1 MKKNLL
7 LLTFLINASVLSAQ
21 SFVWAKNVGGTSLDN
36 GLSVTTDASGNVYT
50 TGYFQGTGDFDPGA
64 GISNLTSVG
73 GTDIFISKLN
83 SAGSLI
89 WVKQIGGPVFDMG
102 RCIKVDASGNVY
114 TTGNFGNSV
123 DFNPGAGT
131 FSLTTSGANDIFV
144 SKLDASGNFV
154 WAKKIGGST
163 SDYGYSLD
171 LDASGNVYV
180 TGAFEGTVDF
190 DPGAATFNLVS
201 SGALDIFVSKLDV
214 NGNFVWAKSIGST
227 TQDFGM
233 CLTLDASGD
242 VYTAGYFEG
251 VADFDPSLATYT
263 LSSTNARDI
272 FISKLNA
279 SGNFVWAKKIG
290 GGGNQI
296 ANAITTDALGNV
308 YTTGDYVNT
317 VDFDPGAGSYT
328 LTTIGLNTNIFVSKL
343 DASGNFVWA
352 KEMGSSGNDYGRGI
366 TIDASGNVLTTG
378 EFSGTVDFDPN
389 GGTTNLVGIGAVDF
403 FISKLDAFGNFVA
416 AKNIG
421 SPAIGTVGN
430 AISTD
435 AGGNIYTTGLFSGI
449 TDFDPDAGVFNL
461 TAPGTQSDVFVL
473 KLNSIGTS
481 INETTIDFE
490 IIVYPN
496 PTSFSIN
503 IKTAETIET
512 IYVYNLLG
520 AVVMKEKNN
529 SFSVEQLPAGV
540 YTLQI
545 KTQNGMGTT
554 RFVKE

>member
-1 MKKNLL
+1 MKKKLL
-7 LLTFLINASVLSAQ
+7 LLTLLINASVLSAQ
-21 SFVWAKNVGGTSLDN
+21 SLVWANNVGGTSLDN

-89 WVKQIGGPVFDMG
+89 WVKQIGGPVGDIG

-131 FSLTTSGANDIFV
+131 FSLTTSGVNDIFV

-171 LDASGNVYV
+171 LDASGNVYI

-263 LSSTNARDI
+263 MSSTNARDI
-272 FISKLNA
+272 FISKLNSA
-279 SGNFVWAKKIG
+279 GNFVWAKKIG
-290 GGGNQI
+290 GAGNQI

-317 VDFDPGAGSYT
+317 VDFDPGTATYT
-328 LTTIGLNTNIFVSKL
+328 LTTTGLNTNIFVSKL

-366 TIDASGNVLTTG
+366 TIDPSSNVLTTG

-389 GGTTNLVGIGAVDF
+389 GGTSNLVGIGGVDVF
-403 FISKLDAFGNFVA
+403 VSKLDASGNFIA

-421 SPAIGTVGN
+421 NPANGTVGN
-430 AISTD
+430 AIITD
-435 AGGNIYTTGLFSGI
+435 ASGNIYTTGLFSGT
-449 TDFDPDAGVFNL
+449 TDFDPDGGVFNL
-461 TAPGTQSDVFVL
+461 TAPGTQSDVFIL

-481 INETTIDFE
+481 INETNIAVE
-490 IIVYPN
+490 VMVYPN
-496 PTSFSIN
+496 PTYSSLT
-503 IKTAETIET
+503 IKSVEAIET
-512 IYVYNLLG
+512 VKVYNLLG
-520 AVVMKEKNN
+520 TLVLEEKNN
-529 SFSVEQLPAGV
+529 SISVEQLPAGI
-540 YTLQI
+540 YILQI
-545 KTQNGMGTT
+545 KTENGIGNC